1 MVDHD
6 PPDEQAPKQIAFQ
19 PGVSAGA
26 SRGIGEALAAIPGAL
41 EYYAAERERVVNRP
55 PTITLM
61 PEYGVEVPLWPQAE
75 ETEDLV
81 SEGLRSKLEAW
92 QATFDPHFSWN
103 SGWDSEEVKAAWAS
117 DAANLEAQLRNEM
130 AGIIEVEVDLWP
142 LNPGYL
148 HTGQPELPPPN

>member
-1 MVDHD
+1 MVDQD
-6 PPDEQAPKQIAFQ
+6 PPDEQAPRLIVYR
-19 PGVSAGA
+19 PGESPGA
-26 SRGIGEALAAIPGAL
+26 MRGIGEALASPPGAL
-41 EYYAAERERVVNRP
+41 EYYAAERERVFNRP

-61 PEYGVEVPLWPQAE
+61 PEYGVEVPLWPQAD

-81 SEGLRSKLEAW
+81 SDRLKSKLEAW
-92 QATFDPHFSWN
+92 QATFDSHFSWD
-103 SGWDSEEVKAAWAS
+103 SGWDSEEAKAAWAS
-117 DAANLEAQLRNEM
+117 DAKGLEAELRNEV